1 MIRKL
6 LQLIFITMVFFTTG
20 CIKDTYDMDK
30 FSEQVHLSPT
40 LALHA
45 VKGDV
50 SFSDMVESNDTL
62 IFDENNFVKIVF
74 RKDSILDL
82 KMVDFY
88 DLNDMVSFNE
98 SYTVGE
104 LEIDPFYKTIDFS
117 LDEIS
122 LNFPAALRA
131 QFISLDN
138 TTNNF
143 PSFPATD
150 LGENTFSLIT
160 TFENAVFS
168 SGTIEISVKNNL
180 AATISG
186 LSIQLYNSVGHTPVG
201 SEVTLPA
208 IIPGELGIATVD
220 LTDEY
225 LTNTIAATIV
235 IAGSPGT
242 STPVYI
248 DLNGSGV
255 EVGIRGRDLEVSSGR
270 VVLPTQ
276 TIGSLDDID
285 TITFDPGTDI
295 EIDEFLITEGTLSYH
310 IQSTSPV
317 KATMEITLATAL
329 RSGVPITES
338 INIDPYTSLNGT
350 IPADNTIIDLGTD
363 LAMPYNRVIMEYTIE
378 ISSDNQMVDFDR
390 EDEITLDI
398 ELLNPEFDYVKGYFG
413 QQTESVEPDSLMLE
427 IEDIISNIS
436 GDFLISSPSITL
448 DYSNSFAIPMEI
460 NLEGTGLKEAETVD
474 LDLAPISIS
483 YPVAPDNRDITAT
496 FAIDKTNS
504 SLPELISMPPSQI
517 NFSGTAKMNPSGNNG
532 LRDNYIFG
540 NSRFLGSLE
549 IEVPMEFRMNNLQYS
564 DTLDNFLDEA
574 FDDESEINWDDFELF
589 RIDFDVVNGFPMG
602 VSLNMILYDSVN
614 QMDLASIDA
623 ADILEP
629 APVDSNGKASGVA
642 ETTTGIEFT
651 EEFFSSINLADKIIF
666 TFTLNTTDNGTTDVK
681 IYSDYRI
688 DFNAALIMKADIN
701 FK

>member
-6 LQLIFITMVFFTTG
+6 LQLMFLTLVSFATG
-20 CIKDTYDMDK
+20 CVKDTYDMDK
-30 FSEQVHLSPT
+30 LSGQVHLSPT

-45 VKGDV
+45 INGDV

-62 IFDENNFVKIVF
+62 VYDENNFVKIMF
-74 RKDSILDL
+74 REDSILDL

-88 DLNDMVSFNE
+88 DLNDMVSFSE
-98 SYTVGE
+98 GYTVGA
-104 LEIDPFYKTIDFS
+104 LAIDPFYKTIELS
-117 LDEIS
+117 LNEIS
-122 LNFPAALRA
+122 LEFPAALRA
-131 QFISLDN
+131 QFVALDN

-150 LGENTFSLIT
+150 MGETAFSLIT

-168 SGTIEISVKNNL
+168 SGTIEISIQNNL
-180 AATISG
+180 TAPLSG
-186 LSIQLYNSVGHTPVG
+186 INIQLYNSLGHIPIG
-201 SEVTLPA
+201 NEVIIPS
-208 IIPGELGIATVD
+208 IIPGELGIASVD
-220 LTDEY
+220 LADEY
-225 LTNTIAATIV
+225 LTNSIFAAIV
-235 IAGSPGT
+235 ITGSPGT

-248 DLNGSGV
+248 DLNGSAV
-255 EVGIRGRDLEVSSGR
+255 EVGIRGRDLEVKSGR
-270 VVLPTQ
+270 VILPTQ
-276 TIGSLDDID
+276 TIGSLDDKD

-295 EIDEFLITEGTLSYH
+295 EIDEFLITEGTLSYQ

-317 KATMEITLATAL
+317 KATMEITLTTAL
-329 RSGVPITES
+329 RSGVPITELIS
-338 INIDPYTSLNGT
+338 VDPNTTLNGT
-350 IPADNTIIDLGTD
+350 ILADNTIIDLGTD
-363 LAMPYNRVIMEYTIE
+363 PSIPYNRVPMEYSIE
-378 ISSDNQMVDFDR
+378 ISSDNLMVDFDW

-413 QQTESVEPDSLMLE
+413 QQTESIDPDSLMLE
-427 IEDIISNIS
+427 IEDVLSNIS

-448 DYSNSFAIPMEI
+448 NYSNSFAIPMEI
-460 NLEGTGLKEAETVD
+460 DLEGTGRKEEETVD
-474 LDLAPISIS
+474 LGLAPFIIT
-483 YPVAPDNRDITAT
+483 YPVTPENRDVTAT

-504 SLPELISMPPSQI
+504 SLPELISLPPSQI
-517 NFSGTAKMNPSGNNG
+517 NFSGTAKMNPAGNNG

-574 FDDESEINWDDFELF
+574 FDDEGEINWDDFELF
-589 RIDFDVVNGFPMG
+589 RVDFNVVNGFPMG
-602 VSLNMILYDSVN
+602 VSLNMILHDSIN

-623 ADILEP
+623 TDILEP

-642 ETTTGIEFT
+642 ETATSIEFT

-688 DFNAALIMKADIN
+688 DFNAALVMKADIN
-701 FK
+701 LK

>member
-6 LQLIFITMVFFTTG
+6 LQLMFLTLVSFATG
-20 CIKDTYDMDK
+20 CVKDTYDMDK
-30 FSEQVHLSPT
+30 LSGQVHLSPT

-45 VKGDV
+45 INGDV

-62 IFDENNFVKIVF
+62 VYDENNFVKIMF
-74 RKDSILDL
+74 REDSILDL

-88 DLNDMVSFNE
+88 DLNDMVSFSE
-98 SYTVGE
+98 GYTVGA
-104 LEIDPFYKTIDFS
+104 LAIDPFYKTIELS
-117 LDEIS
+117 LNEIS

-131 QFISLDN
+131 QFVALDN

-150 LGENTFSLIT
+150 MGETTFSLIT
-160 TFENAVFS
+160 NFENAVFS
-168 SGTIEISVKNNL
+168 SGTIEISIQNNL
-180 AATISG
+180 TAPLSG
-186 LSIQLYNSVGHTPVG
+186 INIQLYNGIGHTPIG
-201 SEVTLPA
+201 SEVTIPS
-208 IIPGELGIATVD
+208 INPGELGLVSVD
-220 LTDEY
+220 LADEY
-225 LTNTIAATIV
+225 LTNSILAAVV
-235 IAGSPGT
+235 ITGSPGT

-248 DLNGSGV
+248 DLNGSAV
-255 EVGIRGRDLEVSSGR
+255 EVGIRGRDLEVKSGR
-270 VVLPTQ
+270 VILPTQ
-276 TIGSLDDID
+276 TIGSLDDKD

-295 EIDEFLITEGTLSYH
+295 EIDEFLITEGTLSYQ

-317 KATMEITLATAL
+317 KATMEITLTTAL
-329 RSGVPITES
+329 RSGVPITELIS
-338 INIDPYTSLNGT
+338 VDPNTTLNGT
-350 IPADNTIIDLGTD
+350 ILADNTIIDLGTD
-363 LAMPYNRVIMEYTIE
+363 PSIPYNRVPMEYSIE
-378 ISSDNQMVDFDR
+378 ISSDNLMVDFDW

-413 QQTESVEPDSLMLE
+413 QQTESIDPDSLMLE
-427 IEDIISNIS
+427 IEDVLSNIS

-448 DYSNSFAIPMEI
+448 NYSNSFAIPMEI
-460 NLEGTGLKEAETVD
+460 DLEGTGRKEEETVD
-474 LDLAPISIS
+474 LGLAPFIIT
-483 YPVAPDNRDITAT
+483 YPVTPENRDVTAT

-504 SLPELISMPPSQI
+504 SLPELISLPPSQI
-517 NFSGTAKMNPSGNNG
+517 NFSGTAKMNPAGNNG

-574 FDDESEINWDDFELF
+574 FDDEGEINWDDFELF
-589 RIDFDVVNGFPMG
+589 RVDFNVVNGFPMG
-602 VSLNMILYDSVN
+602 VSLNMILHDSIN

-623 ADILEP
+623 TDILEP

-642 ETTTGIEFT
+642 ETATSIEFT

-688 DFNAALIMKADIN
+688 DFNAALVMKADIN
-701 FK
+701 LK

>member
-6 LQLIFITMVFFTTG
+6 LQLMFLTLVSFATG
-20 CIKDTYDMDK
+20 CVKDTYDMDK
-30 FSEQVHLSPT
+30 LSGQVHLSPT

-45 VKGDV
+45 INGDV

-62 IFDENNFVKIVF
+62 VYDENNFVKIMF
-74 RKDSILDL
+74 REDSILDL

-88 DLNDMVSFNE
+88 DLNDMVSFSE
-98 SYTVGE
+98 GYTVGA
-104 LEIDPFYKTIDFS
+104 LAIDPFYKTIELS
-117 LDEIS
+117 LNEIS
-122 LNFPAALRA
+122 LEFPAALRA
-131 QFISLDN
+131 QFVALDN

-143 PSFPATD
+143 PSFSATD
-150 LGENTFSLIT
+150 MGETAFSLIT

-168 SGTIEISVKNNL
+168 SGTIEISIQNNL
-180 AATISG
+180 TAPLSG
-186 LSIQLYNSVGHTPVG
+186 INIQLYNSLGHIPIG
-201 SEVTLPA
+201 NEVIIPS
-208 IIPGELGIATVD
+208 IIPGELGIASVD
-220 LTDEY
+220 LADEY
-225 LTNTIAATIV
+225 LTNSIFAAIV
-235 IAGSPGT
+235 ITGSPGT

-248 DLNGSGV
+248 DLNGSAV
-255 EVGIRGRDLEVSSGR
+255 EVGIRGRDLEVKSGR
-270 VVLPTQ
+270 VILPTQ
-276 TIGSLDDID
+276 TIGSLDDKD

-295 EIDEFLITEGTLSYH
+295 EIDEFLITEGTLSYQ

-317 KATMEITLATAL
+317 KATMEITLSTAL
-329 RSGVPITES
+329 RSGVPITELIS
-338 INIDPYTSLNGT
+338 VDPNTTLNGT
-350 IPADNTIIDLGTD
+350 ILADNTIIDLGTD
-363 LAMPYNRVIMEYTIE
+363 PSIPYNRVPMEYSIE
-378 ISSDNQMVDFDR
+378 ISSDNLMVDFDW

-413 QQTESVEPDSLMLE
+413 QQTESIDPDSLMLE
-427 IEDIISNIS
+427 IEDVLSNIS

-448 DYSNSFAIPMEI
+448 NYSNSFAIPMEI
-460 NLEGTGLKEAETVD
+460 DLEGTGRKEEETVD
-474 LDLAPISIS
+474 LGLAPFIIT
-483 YPVAPDNRDITAT
+483 YPVTLENRDVTAT

-504 SLPELISMPPSQI
+504 SLPELISLPPSQI
-517 NFSGTAKMNPSGNNG
+517 NFSGTAKMNPAGNNG

-574 FDDESEINWDDFELF
+574 FDDEGEINWDDFELF
-589 RIDFDVVNGFPMG
+589 RVDFNVVNGFPMG
-602 VSLNMILYDSVN
+602 VSLNMILHDSIN

-623 ADILEP
+623 TDILEP

-642 ETTTGIEFT
+642 ETATSIEFT

-688 DFNAALIMKADIN
+688 DFNAALVMKADIN
-701 FK
+701 LK